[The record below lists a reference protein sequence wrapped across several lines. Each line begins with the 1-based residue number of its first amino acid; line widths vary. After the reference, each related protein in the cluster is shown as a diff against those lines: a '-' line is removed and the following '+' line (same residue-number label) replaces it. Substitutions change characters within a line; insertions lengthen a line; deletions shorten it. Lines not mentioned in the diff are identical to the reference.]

1 MFKIKNPIKYFEYTE
16 EDGKLVQFAFFFSL
30 TGNSKHF
37 DTIAEL

>member
-16 EDGKLVQFAFFFSL
+16 EDGKLVQFAFFFP

-37 DTIAEL
+37 DIIAEL